1 MNAPEM
7 RRPELQRTE
16 RAQHETI
23 DLRTVILVVAALA
36 IFLYFIKAIL
46 LPFIVAGITA
56 YVCSP
61 LLDWL
66 AVRTKLPRALFAVL
80 VFLLLLG
87 TASLVAAT
95 AGQPLF
101 AEMRTTVSDLQGTL
115 EQLLRE
121 ANGGTPI
128 QVFGLSIGPDTVHDA
143 FDRARDWF
151 SQPDHVALLTGYGL
165 VTVIGIFLT
174 AILLVWFLIT
184 GPSVARGLFWLV
196 PPSRRELVARIWARL
211 DPVLKHYF
219 IGVAATVV
227 YAAVAAY
234 IGLAIFL
241 DLNHA
246 VLLALLTGVA
256 ETLPFI
262 GSTAVAIIAGL
273 VALHTATGIMSIVA
287 FTIYATVL
295 RLSIDQV
302 VAPLVLGRAANVHPV
317 LIIFCFL
324 AGAVTYGIAGVILSV
339 PVALTIKITLAVLYG
354 DDDAAQ
360 PTASSSS
367 LPHQTT

>member
-1 MNAPEM
+1 MNAPEF
-7 RRPELQRTE
+7 RQDELQR
-16 RAQHETI
+16 AQRTLRETI
-23 DLRTVILVVAALA
+23 DIRTAILVVAAIA
-36 IFLYFIKAIL
+36 IFLYFIKPIL

-56 YVCSP
+56 YVFSP

-66 AVRTKLPRALFAVL
+66 AGRTKLPRALFAVL
-80 VFLLLLG
+80 LFLLLLG

-101 AEMRTTVSDLQGTL
+101 VEMRTTVSDLQGTF
-115 EQLLRE
+115 EQLVRE
-121 ANGGTPI
+121 ANGGAPI
-128 QVFGLSIGPDTVHDA
+128 QAFGLSIGPDTVADA

-151 SQPDHVALLTGYGL
+151 AQPDHVALLTGYGL
-165 VTVIGIFLT
+165 VTIIGVFLT
-174 AILLVWFLIT
+174 AVLLIWFLIT
-184 GPSVARGLFWLV
+184 GPGVARGLFWLV
-196 PPSRRELVARIWARL
+196 PPSRREFVSRVWVRL
-211 DPVLKHYF
+211 DPALKHYF

-227 YAAVAAY
+227 YATVASY

-287 FTIYATVL
+287 FTIYATAL

-339 PVALTIKITLAVLYG
+339 PVALTIKITLETLYG
-354 DDDAAQ
+354 DEDQAA
-360 PTASSSS
+360 T
-367 LPHQTT
+367 